1 MDSFDPISALVGGT
15 ATSIIGNY
23 LGIQSPILNIMSIS
37 IGAYITSKIKKYYDE
52 FKNLVPGSTIMNSCM
67 DRLLKIIGLKYY
79 TLIITKN

>member
-15 ATSIIGNY
+15 ETSIIGNY